1 MQTKLQTLIETAVST
16 IIAFWLSVLIGW
28 LVYPLI
34 WAQVHSSAKH
44 GAHWNL
50 YSVELYP

>member
-28 LVYPLI
+28 
-34 WAQVHSSAKH
+34 
-44 GAHWNL
+44 NL